1 MSSQPPKGIGFIGLG
16 SQGGPM
22 AHRIVDA
29 GMPLVVWA
37 RRPEVLAAYTD
48 KGAVAAA
55 TVAELG
61 AQCRHVGVCVVND
74 ADVLGICD
82 QLIPA
87 MPAGG
92 VIAIHS
98 TVLPETVVELE
109 RRCAEAGLQL
119 VDAPVSGGEPAARAG
134 VLTVM
139 CGGEAGAFA
148 AARPVFDTFG
158 KMVVLLGA
166 AGAGQRAKIVNN
178 ALLSAHIGIAWSA
191 LGAAAQLDID
201 KAALAELIKESSG
214 RSFGFEVAA
223 RLPAPQ
229 AFEHGARL
237 LHKDIELL
245 KTILPG
251 DPGVTALWNAGG
263 EFLLAATGADNK
275 E

>member
-1 MSSQPPKGIGFIGLG
+1 MSSGIGFIGLG

-29 GMPLVVWA
+29 GLPLVVWA
-37 RRPEVLAAYTD
+37 RRAEVLAAWTD

-55 TVAELG
+55 SVAELG

-74 ADVLGICD
+74 ADVLAICD

-87 MPAGG
+87 MKADGASGG

-98 TVLPETVVELE
+98 TVLPETVVALE
-109 RRCAEAGLQL
+109 ARCHAAGLAL
-119 VDAPVSGGEPAARAG
+119 VDAPVSGGEPAAQAG

-139 CGGEAGAFA
+139 CGGTEAAFA
-148 AARPVFDTFG
+148 LAKPVFETFG
-158 KMVVLLGA
+158 KLIVRLGP

-178 ALLSAHIGIAWSA
+178 ALLSAHIGLAWSA
-191 LGAAAQLDID
+191 LGSAEQLGID
-201 KAALAELIKESSG
+201 KAALAELIRESSG

-223 RLPAPQ
+223 RLLAPA
-229 AFEHGARL
+229 AFAHGARM

-251 DPGVTALWNAGG
+251 DPGVAALWNAGG
-263 EFLLAATGADNK
+263 EFLLAATAQTT